1 MPKLSKLNTWGRFF
15 GLNLELEH
23 SETNGYSI
31 KSTSRFRLP
40 PYQGF
45 ENYLNQHFS
54 PESIDYVLNQKTIPV
69 FKSLERVYFEDHND
83 EIEIKSISDELG
95 KEVGILE
102 LNFDQV
108 TYKSSAGL
116 FTKEVDIN
124 KLVLENCYPQFH
136 KSLGIS
142 KNDLFNALNT
152 APVIPSDSVSYM
164 ANLLIFKTLIG
175 DFIDRGEVKEQLL
188 VVTGEM
194 VWSGWLSLLGISEF
208 LLRTIMDNKEIIIDQ
223 YAIWPLI
230 TRISKQEPELL
241 MLNSSFFKPNLYAIN
256 DYYVDKK
263 DSAVIVEDFFKD
275 RKFYLNE

>member
-54 PESIDYVLNQKTIPV
+54 PESIDYILNQKTIPV

-83 EIEIKSISDELG
+83 EIELQSISDELG

-108 TYKSSAGL
+108 TYKNSAGL
-116 FTKEVDIN
+116 FTKEFDIN
-124 KLVLENCYPQFH
+124 KLILENCYPQFQ
-136 KSLGIS
+136 KALGIS

-152 APVIPSDSVSYM
+152 SPVIPSDSVSYM

-175 DFIDRGEVKEQLL
+175 DFIDRGKYKSNY
-188 VVTGEM
+188 
-194 VWSGWLSLLGISEF
+194 W
-208 LLRTIMDNKEIIIDQ
+208 
-223 YAIWPLI
+223 
-230 TRISKQEPELL
+230 
-241 MLNSSFFKPNLYAIN
+241 
-256 DYYVDKK
+256 
-263 DSAVIVEDFFKD
+263 
-275 RKFYLNE
+275 